1 MVRVRVWRAVE
12 MDEKVVVVA
21 ILFAILI
28 NVGLI
33 AAVTA
38 VIAFFTAWPLWLC
51 AIIGFLG
58 VEVVSRLFS

>member
-1 MVRVRVWRAVE
+1 

-38 VIAFFTAWPLWLC
+38 VIAFFTAWPLWVC